1 MRFSTLF
8 LALPLA
14 LIGSAFAAPAPAPV
28 ASPFVDGTTDLA
40 LEKRDVDI
48 LQTVQQLQNTVAGC
62 SAFGPAQTE
71 IEVEATLEIIVGA
84 LEQCGNTLGIDLSLG
99 VDVDVTIGAIIAQH
113 GNIKQQVADIL
124 VQVIVDINVIVKS
137 IKPAICQKPKCAALL
152 ARIDVCLTLI
162 LKGLN
167 TLIAGLI
174 FLVGTLL
181 IGLGIVLTG
190 FLGSLL
196 ALLGGILGS
205 ILGCL
210 LGWCH

>member
-28 ASPFVDGTTDLA
+28 ASPFVDATDLA
-40 LEKRDVDI
+40 LEKRDVDV

-62 SAFGPAQTE
+62 HKFGSAQTE

-84 LEQCGNTLGIDLSLG
+84 LEQCGNTLGIDLSVG
-99 VDVDVTIGAIIAQH
+99 VDVDVIVGAIIKKH

-124 VQVIVDINVIVKS
+124 VKVIVDINVIVKS
-137 IKPAICQKPKCAALL
+137 IKPEICKKPKCAALL
-152 ARIDVCLTLI
+152 ARIDVCLTII

-167 TLIAGLI
+167 TIIAGLL

-181 IGLGIVLTG
+181 IGLGVVLTG

-196 ALLGGILGS
+196 ALLGGVLGS

-210 LGWCH
+210 LGFCH

>member
-14 LIGSAFAAPAPAPV
+14 LIGSAFAAPAPL
-28 ASPFVDGTTDLA
+28 ASPFVDGTDLA
-40 LEKRDVDI
+40 LEKRDVDV
-48 LQTVQQLQNTVAGC
+48 LQTVQELQHTVASC
-62 SAFGPAQTE
+62 HKFGSAQTE
-71 IEVEATLEIIVGA
+71 IEVEATLQVIVGA
-84 LEQCGNTLGIDLSLG
+84 LEKCGNTLGIDLSVG
-99 VDVDVTIGAIIAQH
+99 VDVDVTIGAIIKKH
-113 GNIKQQVADIL
+113 GDIKKAVADIL
-124 VQVIVDINVIVKS
+124 VKVIVDINVIVKS
-137 IKPAICQKPKCAALL
+137 IKPEICKKPKCAALL

-167 TLIAGLI
+167 TIIAGLL

-181 IGLGIVLTG
+181 IGLGIVLTS

-196 ALLGGILGS
+196 ALLAGVLGS

-210 LGWCH
+210 LGFCH